1 MDGWNYSSGPSSW
14 HFTAPKG
21 PQWLD
26 LWRSAR
32 GKLNRQ
38 VCQSDR
44 WFYDIKPIPLDSLI
58 LVAFGD
64 SAFANA
70 PGGKSQGGFLITA
83 TTEEAARRETDASLL
98 DWKSYRHQ
106 RVLRSTLASEA
117 ASLDKSEDYANFLG
131 CMLGEL
137 TCPEYIASHSGKSP
151 FAIWPVTDARSLFD
165 AIHRLA
171 TSFAEKRVEI
181 DIAALRQTC
190 RNLRWVPTEAMLAD
204 GLTKRSR
211 PLRDR
216 LRNWQKDPKVS
227 LTDSQQAE
235 DTSNHSEPW
244 RSKPKENKTSEI
256 VQHHVTFNLWFIGIW
271 SPFMLVGWDVATHSM
286 STWKGCACDRVLTI
300 QGSRLHYC
308 RGYIDGKCYIMLPY
322 IAAPWIRHGI
332 GMGNPWSTRRVSSE
346 NQTDGTMGRHLG
358 SWTIK
363 TKARS
368 STWRDIFNVLVKK
381 LREIPFLWW
390 KKSPIFENPQEFFL
404 VPHSW

>member
-1 MDGWNYSSGPSSW
+1 M
-14 HFTAPKG
+14 
-21 PQWLD
+21 
-26 LWRSAR
+26 
-32 GKLNRQ
+32 
-38 VCQSDR
+38 
-44 WFYDIKPIPLDSLI
+44 I

-190 RNLRWVPTEAMLAD
+190 RNLRCVPTEAMLAD

-256 VQHHVTFNLWFIGIW
+256 VQHHVTFNL
-271 SPFMLVGWDVATHSM
+271 
-286 STWKGCACDRVLTI
+286 
-300 QGSRLHYC
+300 
-308 RGYIDGKCYIMLPY
+308 
-322 IAAPWIRHGI
+322 
-332 GMGNPWSTRRVSSE
+332 
-346 NQTDGTMGRHLG
+346 
-358 SWTIK
+358 
-363 TKARS
+363 
-368 STWRDIFNVLVKK
+368 
-381 LREIPFLWW
+381 
-390 KKSPIFENPQEFFL
+390 
-404 VPHSW
+404 